1 MDIPIWLFIY
11 VDSCLFLIF
20 YLYVRKI
27 KKRIGFQLGM
37 NISMV
42 MGGMIAMLSG
52 VLFILQFPFHFTYI
66 TMLSALIGMGSGA
79 VFGKLFDHETFV
91 AGLTNGAVVGLMAP
105 MIGTV
110 VEMPGRFVLGL
121 HILFAMSMVMILSSV
136 IRS

>member
-1 MDIPIWLFIY
+1 MPIWLFIY

-37 NISMV
+37 NISIV
-42 MGGMIAMLSG
+42 MGGMMAMLSG
-52 VLFILQFPFHFTYI
+52 VLFILQFPFHFTSI

-79 VFGKLFDHETFV
+79 MYGKLFDYQTFV
-91 AGLTNGAVVGLMAP
+91 AGLTNGAIVGLMAP

-110 VEMPGRFVLGL
+110 VEMPGKFVWGL
-121 HILFAMSMVMILSSV
+121 HILFAICMVVILSSV